1 MSHQTT
7 SSSPLKSRLGLCSL
21 IAILYLGQTS
31 ELHSFCYLPEIM
43 SIAATPE
50 VDLNKGWKR
59 GPGNFAFAISDTDDD
74 DDSETGDGEVE
85 QGNRAGGG
93 KIYEMT
99 LMQEASQIK
108 TFWPLSHRV

>member
-1 MSHQTT
+1 MSHHDNLAT

-50 VDLNKGWKR
+50 ADLNKGWKR
-59 GPGNFAFAISDTDDD
+59 GPGNFAFADSDSDDD
-74 DDSETGDGEVE
+74 DDNETGDGKVE
-85 QGNRAGGG
+85 QGNRSGGG
-93 KIYEMT
+93 KIYEKT
-99 LMQEASQIK
+99 LMQEASRIK
-108 TFWPLSHRV
+108 TF